1 MPVWAN
7 LSLRRKGLVVIAIPV
22 LTAVLA
28 VALLIGV
35 SRKTREAQGWQR
47 HTLQVTGE
55 LQQTLQLVIEAQAA
69 MRGYIVVRDPQWLE
83 PFDNGR
89 QEIPNRLEKLRN
101 LVADNPEQVASIGRL
116 RGELNEWLSSA
127 TLAVHT
133 PAENAAGVVQA
144 VVQAS
149 TDMAEARR
157 TIEELIRRE
166 NQLLVVRAQAV
177 AHGLIVVAWAGVI
190 SLPLGLIGA
199 LAGIWVY
206 SRGVVKRIHTVRRNA
221 DRLLTDE
228 PFEPV
233 PGRDEIGELAQ
244 RFASA
249 ATLLRERTDELEAF
263 TYSVSHDLRAP
274 LRHVSGFA
282 QLLRQRAG
290 DQLDEVSTRYVDT
303 ITTSA
308 ERMGQLIDD
317 LLVLSRIGRTEIQ
330 RTRVALEDLVTPIVA
345 EQRAA
350 ATDRQLDVQI
360 APMPDVHGDASL
372 LKLAFT
378 NLVSNAVKYSRKRED
393 ARVEVGVQS
402 VDEFGS
408 VVLFVRDNGV
418 GFDMQYVDRLFGVFQ
433 RLHRQ
438 DEFEGTGIGLAIV
451 RRVVHRHGGR
461 VWAEGVVGGGATF
474 FLSLP
479 RAEDQAG

>member
-1 MPVWAN
+1 
-7 LSLRRKGLVVIAIPV
+7 
-22 LTAVLA
+22 
-28 VALLIGV
+28 
-35 SRKTREAQGWQR
+35 
-47 HTLQVTGE
+47 
-55 LQQTLQLVIEAQAA
+55 
-69 MRGYIVVRDPQWLE
+69 
-83 PFDNGR
+83 
-89 QEIPNRLEKLRN
+89 
-101 LVADNPEQVASIGRL
+101 
-116 RGELNEWLSSA
+116 
-127 TLAVHT
+127 LAVHT